1 MQNTKKVVQI
11 FSHTHLAT
19 FEKSLMSM
27 QQMTIIFR
35 KKHTRYELSFYL
47 LFVKAIK
54 MEIWLTKKQTNQYH
68 VPDNFFTPNIKS
80 YVYNFKILNQL
91 WGIVQIECLSATQKQ
106 TAYMCLSHLFS
117 R

>member
-1 MQNTKKVVQI
+1 
-11 FSHTHLAT
+11 
-19 FEKSLMSM
+19 M

-35 KKHTRYELSFYL
+35 KEHTRYELSFYL
-47 LFVKAIK
+47 FFIKAIK
-54 MEIWLTKKQTNQYH
+54 MEVWLKKTNQYH

-80 YVYNFKILNQL
+80 YVYYNFKILNQL
-91 WGIVQIECLSATQKQ
+91 WEIVQIECLPATQKQ